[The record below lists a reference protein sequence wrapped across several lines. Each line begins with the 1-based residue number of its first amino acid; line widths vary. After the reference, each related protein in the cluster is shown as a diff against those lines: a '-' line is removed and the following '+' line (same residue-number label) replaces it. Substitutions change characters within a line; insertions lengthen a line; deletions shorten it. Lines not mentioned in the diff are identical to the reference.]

1 VHYNEYVPFD
11 MARWNKLS
19 PEQQEA
25 YWDGIREREEA
36 AISDHIETE
45 QRAAL
50 ETWFNRDTGLHH
62 GRKWPREAS
71 SQSEQARQGR

>member
-1 VHYNEYVPFD
+1 ME
-11 MARWNKLS
+11 RWNALS

-25 YWDGIREREEA
+25 YWDKIREQEEA

-50 ETWFNRDTGLHH
+50 ETWFNRDTGLHT
-62 GRKWPREAS
+62 GESLKP
-71 SQSEQARQGR
+71 ARSLNKLDKDGE